1 MAYVENIASEGVM
14 WVLFDPRSLE
24 VKKTFLD
31 KTEATKWLL
40 YNNKQRP
47 DGWKLE
53 IEQFE
58 TGKLDQWLM
67 LKTLRKE

>member
-1 MAYVENIASEGVM
+1 M